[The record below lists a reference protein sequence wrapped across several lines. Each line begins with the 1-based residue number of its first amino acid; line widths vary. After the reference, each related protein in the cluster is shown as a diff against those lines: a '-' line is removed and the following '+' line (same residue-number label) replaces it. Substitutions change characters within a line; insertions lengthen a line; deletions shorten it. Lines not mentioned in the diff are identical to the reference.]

1 MSYPK
6 IFYDNII
13 YNLQNAGGVSAYWYQ
28 LCKRILNYNVVYFG
42 GNNNNLFSK
51 NLNINFQKE
60 SVLPISLL
68 RYLPFTKYLC
78 KNSVFHSSYYRF
90 SFQKYVSNITTVHDF
105 TYEYFYSG
113 LNKQIHTCQKNFA
126 ILNSAGIICVSQ
138 NTKKDL
144 IKFLPSVNHSRIKVI
159 YNGVGDEFFPV
170 NNFDSYSGFDEL
182 IGLKFVLFVGDRSPY
197 KNFTKAVEVV
207 KEIKNLHLVIVG
219 GKTLSDS
226 ELVNLSVLKG
236 RFHSYIGVD
245 VKRLNLL
252 YNRAFCLLYPSSYE
266 GFGIPVV
273 EAMKA
278 GCPVVS
284 TNLSSIPEVAGDA
297 ALLVDNPD
305 TDSLLEKVNL
315 LFNPVIRENLRIK
328 GFKQASKFSWDRCF
342 EETMTFYHEVWSRE
356 RNG

>member
-1 MSYPK
+1 M
-6 IFYDNII
+6 
-13 YNLQNAGGVSAYWYQ
+13 
-28 LCKRILNYNVVYFG
+28 
-42 GNNNNLFSK
+42 
-51 NLNINFQKE
+51 
-60 SVLPISLL
+60 
-68 RYLPFTKYLC
+68 
-78 KNSVFHSSYYRF
+78 
-90 SFQKYVSNITTVHDF
+90 
-105 TYEYFYSG
+105 
-113 LNKQIHTCQKNFA
+113 
-126 ILNSAGIICVSQ
+126 SQ

-342 EETMTFYHEVWSRE
+342 EETMTFYHEVWSRDRIGE
-356 RNG
+356 